1 MSPVSASS
9 GYPSPTVAVASTL
22 PKRKVAS
29 SVLIVP
35 ILSGDDDGPATVV
48 ANSYLDAEAVGEIEV
63 ALEALGA
70 KGGAEQLTRIV
81 VPSLPVDSV
90 LAVGLG
96 REPGR
101 AACRQLRHHR
111 AGRLNPAM

>member
-70 KGGAEQLTRIV
+70 DDAAERIAALV
-81 VPSLPVDSV
+81 AGLV
-90 LAVGLG
+90 AHMRVGT
-96 REPGR
+96 PF
-101 AACRQLRHHR
+101 AALHPDPER
-111 AGRLNPAM
+111 

>member
-35 ILSGDDDGPATVV
+35 IVSGDDDGPATVV
-48 ANSYLDAEAVGEIEV
+48 ANPYLDAEAV
-63 ALEALGA
+63 LGHRRC
-70 KGGAEQLTRIV
+70 GPR
-81 VPSLPVDSV
+81 
-90 LAVGLG
+90 
-96 REPGR
+96 R
-101 AACRQLRHHR
+101 AAPSEPL
-111 AGRLNPAM
+111 